1 MDWLL
6 SVFKEITGFLLPV
19 LDSLSI
25 IRAILGFT
33 LMFFLPGFAWTLVF
47 FNGKQINP
55 VERAALSFGLS
66 IAIVTLSILV
76 LNRLFGVSITGFNAV
91 LIILVITIIPVV
103 IYYLKKRHVKSRIK
117 RYYVYVLRSIK
128 DAKFYTGCT
137 TNLKRQLNEHN
148 RRENQG

>member
-103 IYYLKKRHVKSRIK
+103 IYYLK
-117 RYYVYVLRSIK
+117 RYVR
-128 DAKFYTGCT
+128 G
-137 TNLKRQLNEHN
+137 R
-148 RRENQG
+148 